1 MKIFNKRK
9 IRYSLRDVSAW
20 VVLSCCTC
28 LLLFNGASLALANMG
43 MDDMAPSSIDDRQ
56 LSTNNDRLTDF
67 ISGPVESISDS
78 IIKVRGF
85 EYAFSMNIQCMD
97 MNDHP
102 VDIEAVHR
110 GDFVHLVF
118 DVQTDEVLSLTLEQ
132 RGAAT
137 SSSAASP
144 SREKRTQV
152 KKKII
157 LENGVY
163 KY

>member
-1 MKIFNKRK
+1 MKTRNKIK
-9 IRYSLRDVSAW
+9 TRYSLRNVSAW

-28 LLLFNGASLALANMG
+28 LLLVNGASLAFANMG
-43 MDDMAPSSIDDRQ
+43 IDDIAPSSIDDQQ

-85 EYAFSMNIQCMD
+85 EYTFSMNIQCMD
-97 MNDHP
+97 MNDRP
-102 VDIEAVHR
+102 FNIEAVHR

-118 DVQTDEVLSLTLEQ
+118 DVQTDEALSLILEQ
-132 RGAAT
+132 RGTAT
-137 SSSAASP
+137 PNSAASP
-144 SREKRTQV
+144 SRQKRTQV
-152 KKKII
+152 KKKIF